1 MKSSTSQFTSA
12 KFINSSVLSS
22 NGRKNK
28 NNFDLDCTITS
39 SMKAENLQSKQFE
52 GSVTDDV
59 EVNYALNHW
68 ASENSVT
75 SP

>member
-1 MKSSTSQFTSA
+1 
-12 KFINSSVLSS
+12 
-22 NGRKNK
+22 
-28 NNFDLDCTITS
+28 
-39 SMKAENLQSKQFE
+39 MKAENLQSKQFE